1 MRAYG
6 SVGTLLGVTI
16 AVCALGC
23 KQDLTTGQGGT
34 GGGVGTTGAGG
45 AAQSTGGNT
54 GGNTQS
60 AGGNTGGSTLS
71 TGGVGGTTTS
81 TGGVG
86 GAGGVGGIG
95 GAAGHPVS
103 AVPSQHRPT
112 ATVCSDAGAPLSG
125 YDGGLRGPTTDA
137 SITGTIRCT
146 TANTCPACSNGLP
159 DRCVFGG
166 GGGGSGSNCA
176 CDECVSDQDCGPKG
190 VCSCGTLGG
199 NVCLSGNCR
208 VDSDCGPGGYCSLSA
223 PRYCGGGGQGYYCHT
238 AQDQCRADA
247 DCQGVGS
254 SCTYSPEAAIWTCAT
269 AHCGG

>member
-23 KQDLTTGQGGT
+23 KQDLATGQGGT

-45 AAQSTGGNT
+45 STQSTGGNT

-60 AGGNTGGSTLS
+60 TGGNTGGSTLSTGGVGGITTS

-86 GAGGVGGIG
+86 GVA

-125 YDGGLRGPTTDA
+125 YDGGLRGPTSDA
-137 SITGTIRCT
+137 SITGQIRCT

-159 DRCVFGG
+159 DRC
-166 GGGGSGSNCA
+166 
-176 CDECVSDQDCGPKG
+176 CVRRRGRWVRFQLRLRR
-190 VCSCGTLGG
+190 VCQRPGLRAERRLRLWNARGQR
-199 NVCLSGNCR
+199 LR
-208 VDSDCGPGGYCSLSA
+208 VRQLPG
-223 PRYCGGGGQGYYCHT
+223 R
-238 AQDQCRADA
+238 
-247 DCQGVGS
+247 
-254 SCTYSPEAAIWTCAT
+254 
-269 AHCGG
+269 